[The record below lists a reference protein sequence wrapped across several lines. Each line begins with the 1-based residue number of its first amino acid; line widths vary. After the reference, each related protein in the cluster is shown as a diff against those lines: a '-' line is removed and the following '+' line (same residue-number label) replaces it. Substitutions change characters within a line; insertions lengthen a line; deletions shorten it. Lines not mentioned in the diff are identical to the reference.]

1 MALISKDIPGGPGQL
16 PIVDIIIPYYKD
28 FEYLKESIASVL
40 SQTLTN
46 FRLII
51 IDDATGDPQT
61 AEYIGGLKDSRVNYM
76 SNSINLGLA
85 GNFEKSRMA
94 ISSKWGVILGQ
105 DDLLLPNYLE
115 EMIAAA
121 SNFPNAAIIQ
131 PIVQVINDKGEVIN
145 TIVDTVKNLIRN
157 CTKFLAIGCRPF
169 KSIDAI
175 YVSSALASKAIMVGD
190 FLYFPTLMWENS
202 YLSRHHFRQ
211 DLEITLDIELITG
224 LFQLGAGLLLVEK
237 PLAQYRRHSA
247 SRSGIPKQKINR
259 LSEEVSLYK
268 ELAQTLKSG
277 RSLKLLAHLHLSTRF
292 HALVECIKSIMKL
305 NFAEAGKFF
314 ILVLI

>member
-1 MALISKDIPGGPGQL
+1 MAPTSKDLSGGPGQI

-28 FEYLKESIASVL
+28 FEHLKESIASVL

-61 AEYIGGLKDSRVNYM
+61 AEYVGGLKDSRVTYI
-76 SNSINLGLA
+76 SNPINIGLA
-85 GNFEKSRMA
+85 GNFEKSRKT

-115 EMIAAA
+115 EMTAAA
-121 SNFPNAAIIQ
+121 CNFPNAAIIQ
-131 PIVQVINDKGEVIN
+131 PIVQVINAKGEVIN
-145 TIVDTVKNLIRN
+145 TTVDTVKNLIRN
-157 CTKFLAIGCRPF
+157 CTRFLAKGWRPF
-169 KSIDAI
+169 KSNDAI
-175 YVSSALASKAIMVGD
+175 FVSSELASKAIMVGD

-211 DLEITLDIELITG
+211 DLEITLDIELIFG
-224 LFQLGAGLLLVEK
+224 LFQMGSGLLLVEK

-247 SRSGIPKQKINR
+247 SRSGIPEQKINR

-268 ELAQTLKSG
+268 ELTQTLKGG
-277 RSLKLLAHLHLSTRF
+277 RSLKLLAYLHLSTRL
-292 HALVECIKSIMKL
+292 HALVECIKSITKL
-305 NFAEAGKFF
+305 NFSEAGKFL